1 MKNNSLEKEVNRHLK
16 EVKSNLLIS
25 KSRKKFIKTFK
36 DSVYEY
42 IETNPLADIKS
53 IKENFGTPDE
63 IAASFAA
70 NINYQEINKHTRIK
84 YLIVSGI
91 LIMLLIVVAYLSAAL
106 IDVHRSANGFG
117 VITISENITEEDT
130 I

>member
-1 MKNNSLEKEVNRHLK
+1 MKNNSLEKEVNRYLK

-53 IKENFGTPDE
+53 IKENLNCPKIYRQHKKD
-63 IAASFAA
+63 S
-70 NINYQEINKHTRIK
+70 
-84 YLIVSGI
+84 L
-91 LIMLLIVVAYLSAAL
+91 
-106 IDVHRSANGFG
+106 
-117 VITISENITEEDT
+117 
-130 I
+130 